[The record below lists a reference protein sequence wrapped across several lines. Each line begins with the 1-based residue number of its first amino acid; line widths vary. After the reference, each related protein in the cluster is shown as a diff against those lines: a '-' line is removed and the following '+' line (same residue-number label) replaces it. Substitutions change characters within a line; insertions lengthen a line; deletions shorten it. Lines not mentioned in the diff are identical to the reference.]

1 MGWDFYKIKSH
12 EIPDYI
18 RSSLKNL
25 ARFVYE
31 IRQKKLTPDTSATV
45 KI

>member
-12 EIPDYI
+12 EIPENI
-18 RSSLKNL
+18 RTSLKNL

-31 IRQKKLTPDTSATV
+31 IRKNKLTPDT
-45 KI
+45 